1 MFDMETWPHATAVM
15 TEITVGS
22 AVRQIPQPQS
32 PEVLVD
38 AVALGLITSMEN
50 YTTY

>member
-1 MFDMETWPHATAVM
+1 MFDMETWPHTTAVM
-15 TEITVGS
+15 TEITVGP